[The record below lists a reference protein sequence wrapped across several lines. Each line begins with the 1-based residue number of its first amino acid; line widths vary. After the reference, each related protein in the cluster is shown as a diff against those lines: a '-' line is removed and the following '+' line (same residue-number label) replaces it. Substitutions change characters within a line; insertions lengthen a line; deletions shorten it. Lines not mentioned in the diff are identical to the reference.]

1 MLKIEN
7 NSKINLL
14 DFNRQALGEYFAQIG
29 EKPFRAQQVFKWMH
43 QVGETDFAAMSNLS
57 LALRERLAETAEI
70 RVPELVTEQKS
81 SDGTCKWL
89 LRLADG
95 NCIETVYIPS
105 HRNSQS
111 ESEVNDEPPDLVL
124 SRGTL
129 CVSSQVGCAL
139 DCSFCSTGKQGFSRN
154 LTVGEI
160 IAQVWFAT
168 RSLAKSGSANEHAV
182 TNVVMMGMGE
192 PLLNYDNVVAAMDIM
207 MDDLAYG
214 LSKYRVT
221 LSTSGLIPAMRKL
234 KEDSPV
240 SLAVS
245 LHAAND
251 ELRNILVPV
260 NKKYHLADLMQ
271 ACKDYFIGQ
280 NKRYVTFEYV
290 MLAGVNDQREHA
302 QQLIELVKG
311 VPCKI
316 NLIPFNPFPKT
327 TYVCSSTKV
336 IDEFQRILMNAGL
349 NTIVRRTRGADVDA
363 ACGQLVG
370 KVTDRTQRS
379 AKWAQKTMIPIV
391 VEEAQSAN

>member
-1 MLKIEN
+1 MSAIEN

-14 DFNRQALGEYFAQIG
+14 DFNRQALGEYFSQLG

-43 QVGETDFAAMSNLS
+43 QVGETDFGAMSNLS
-57 LALRERLAETAEI
+57 LTLRNRLAESAEI
-70 RVPELVTEQKS
+70 RVPEIVMEQKS

-89 LRLADG
+89 LRLSDG
-95 NCIETVYIPS
+95 NCIETVYIPT
-105 HRNSQS
+105 HKNAQT
-111 ESEVNDEPPDLVL
+111 ESEFDDEPANAVL

-160 IAQVWFAT
+160 IGQLWLAT
-168 RSLAKSGSANEHAV
+168 RSLSKSGSSNEHAV

-245 LHAAND
+245 LHAPND

-260 NKKYHLADLMQ
+260 NKKYCLADLMQ
-271 ACKDYFIGQ
+271 ACKEYFIGQ

-327 TYVCSSTKV
+327 AYVCSSAKV

-379 AKWAQKTMIPIV
+379 AKWAKKTMIPIV
-391 VEEAQSAN
+391 VEAA

>member
-1 MLKIEN
+1 MSETE
-7 NSKINLL
+7 SARKINLL
-14 DFNRQALGEYFAQIG
+14 DFNRSALTTYFQERG
-29 EKPFRAQQVFKWMH
+29 EKPFRAQQIFKWVH
-43 QVGETDFAAMSNLS
+43 QIGETDFSAMTNLS
-57 LALRERLAETAEI
+57 VALRQQLAETTEV
-70 RVPELVTEQKS
+70 RLPEVVTEQLS
-81 SDGTCKWL
+81 SDGTRKWL
-89 LRLADG
+89 LRFSDG
-95 NCIETVYIPS
+95 NCIETVYIPTHKS
-105 HRNSQS
+105 S
-111 ESEVNDEPPDLVL
+111 LVEMDGETAL

-160 IAQVWFAT
+160 IGQLWLAT
-168 RSLAKSGSANEHAV
+168 RALAKTGSASEHAV

-192 PLLNYDNVVAAMDIM
+192 PLLNYDNVIAAMDIM

-221 LSTSGLIPAMRKL
+221 LSTSGLIPAMHKL
-234 KEDSPV
+234 KQDSPV

-245 LHAAND
+245 LHAPND

-260 NKKYHLADLMQ
+260 NKKYRLAELMQ
-271 ACKDYFIGQ
+271 ACKDYFVGE

-290 MLAGVNDQREHA
+290 MLAGINDTQEHA
-302 QQLIELVKG
+302 VELIDLVRG

-327 TYVCSSTKV
+327 EYVCSSDTV
-336 IDEFQRILMNAGL
+336 IENFQRILMKAGL

-370 KVTDRTQRS
+370 QVADRTQRS
-379 AKWAQKTMIPIV
+379 AKWAKKTMIPIV
-391 VEEAQSAN
+391 VEAA

>member
-1 MLKIEN
+1 MLKTEN
-7 NSKINLL
+7 SGKINLL
-14 DFNRQALGEYFAQIG
+14 DLSRQVLGEYFARLG
-29 EKPFRAQQVFKWMH
+29 EKPFRAQQVFKWIH
-43 QVGETDFAAMSNLS
+43 QVGETDFASMTNLS
-57 LALRERLAETAEI
+57 LALRSLLADSAEI
-70 RVPELVTEQKS
+70 QVPEVVTEQKS

-95 NCIETVYIPS
+95 NCIETVYIPTHKNATES
-105 HRNSQS
+105 DDYDESQ
-111 ESEVNDEPPDLVL
+111 NLTL

-154 LTVGEI
+154 LSVGEI
-160 IAQVWFAT
+160 IGQLWLAT
-168 RSLAKSGSANEHAV
+168 RSLAKSGSSNEHAV

-245 LHAAND
+245 LHAPND

-260 NKKYHLADLMQ
+260 NKKYRLAELMQ
-271 ACKDYFIGQ
+271 ACKEYFIGQ

-327 TYVCSSTKV
+327 EYVCSSTKV
-336 IDEFQRILMNAGL
+336 IDEFQRILMTAGL

-370 KVTDRTQRS
+370 KVADRTQRS
-379 AKWAQKTMIPIV
+379 AKWAKKTAIPIV
-391 VEEAQSAN
+391 VEAA

>member
-1 MLKIEN
+1 L
-7 NSKINLL
+7 
-14 DFNRQALGEYFAQIG
+14 
-29 EKPFRAQQVFKWMH
+29 
-43 QVGETDFAAMSNLS
+43 
-57 LALRERLAETAEI
+57 
-70 RVPELVTEQKS
+70 PEVVTEQLS
-81 SDGTCKWL
+81 NDGTRKWL
-89 LRLADG
+89 LRLSDG
-95 NCIETVYIPS
+95 NCIELVYIPTHKS
-105 HRNSQS
+105 TEADG
-111 ESEVNDEPPDLVL
+111 ESDEEASDEFRDSDPSKGRGFSREAKPLQQKAI

-160 IAQVWFAT
+160 IGQLWLAT
-168 RSLAKSGSANEHAV
+168 RALAKNGSANEHAV

-192 PLLNYDNVVAAMDIM
+192 PLLNYDNVIAAMDIM

-221 LSTSGLIPAMRKL
+221 LSTSGLIPAMQKL
-234 KEDSPV
+234 KQDSPV

-245 LHAAND
+245 LDAPND

-260 NKKYHLADLMQ
+260 NKKYHLAELMQ
-271 ACKDYFIGQ
+271 ACKDYFVGE

-290 MLAGVNDQREHA
+290 MLADVNDKPEHA
-302 QQLIELVKG
+302 RQLIDLVRG

-327 TYVCSSTKV
+327 EYVCSSAEV
-336 IDEFQRILMNAGL
+336 IDNFQRILMKAGL

-370 KVTDRTQRS
+370 KVADRTRRS
-379 AKWAQKTMIPIV
+379 ATWAKKTMIPIV
-391 VEEAQSAN
+391 VEAA